1 VVPVDELLN
10 ERGLADPAAP
20 ADDEAFSRSCRADLF
35 LDLTEN
41 LAQGGQ
47 FSTSPYEA

>member
-20 ADDEAFSRSCRADLF
+20 TDDEAFSRPCRADLF
-35 LDLTEN
+35 LDLTES

-47 FSTSPYEA
+47 LSTSSYET

>member
-1 VVPVDELLN
+1 L
-10 ERGLADPAAP
+10 RG
-20 ADDEAFSRSCRADLF
+20 ADLF

-47 FSTSPYEA
+47 FATSPNEPWHDRLQDSLARYLHDGYYRSWK